1 MNYNHQYE
9 HITVKLSSLNL
20 SLIPWFML
28 SYICYCTKHSLAY
41 KFYKDNRMITTNNIT
56 RVCAR
61 YMYSNTS
68 YCYCKISGFKT
79 IAVAQDTWSEPYY

>member
-1 MNYNHQYE
+1 MSYNNQYK

-20 SLIPWFML
+20 VNSLIHVIVHML
-28 SYICYCTKHSLAY
+28 LTYCTKNSLAY

-61 YMYSNTS
+61 
-68 YCYCKISGFKT
+68 
-79 IAVAQDTWSEPYY
+79 